1 MPTSRSDHK
10 LVEWFFGLKR
20 FAQKLHDKA
29 IDVAAPI
36 SPAPEPEP
44 EKHWSSTSEGHTK
57 MLASLVCEC
66 GRPKE
71 PCWFRCVQCHEEKR
85 RSHE

>member
-1 MPTSRSDHK
+1 MSRRPSDHK

-36 SPAPEPEP
+36 SPAPEPAED
-44 EKHWSSTSEGHTK
+44 WRLS
-57 MLASLVCEC
+57 
-66 GRPKE
+66 PKE
-71 PCWFRCVQCHEEKR
+71 HQRVLFGELCQCGEAKRPSFYFCERCTKELKR
-85 RSHE
+85 